1 MGLFKRRSED
11 PAEMERLRTGLG
23 ELRERLDES
32 DAAKVE
38 LASKIRSLTERLET
52 PITAPPPEPPTPSS
66 PPPVAAAELEA
77 VRAQIARLTVRLEAL
92 DRRIT
97 TISTELANQ
106 LGELSDDIDTLGK
119 RTEADAIDEATLV
132 ALRDAQTRL
141 AGEQARYQIAFRQ
154 DLAEIAERWRERRLG
169 TPDPVTGSRRS
180 EAKTRFGSRRRQ
192 PLRLPLTFTAR
203 RVARGHG
210 R

>member
-11 PAEMERLRTGLG
+11 PGELERLRTGLG

-32 DAAKVE
+32 DAAKAE
-38 LASKIRSLTERLET
+38 LGSKIRSLTERMET
-52 PITAPPPEPPTPSS
+52 PITAPPPEPPTPSA
-66 PPPVAAAELEA
+66 PAVDAAELEV

-97 TISTELANQ
+97 TVSTELANQ

-119 RTEADAIDEATLV
+119 RTEAEAIDEATLV
-132 ALRDAQTRL
+132 ELRDAQTRL

-154 DLAEIAERWRERRLG
+154 DLAEIAERWR
-169 TPDPVTGSRRS
+169 
-180 EAKTRFGSRRRQ
+180 
-192 PLRLPLTFTAR
+192 
-203 RVARGHG
+203 RG
-210 R
+210 

>member
-11 PAEMERLRTGLG
+11 PGELERLRTGLG

-32 DAAKVE
+32 DAAKAE
-38 LASKIRSLTERLET
+38 LGSKIRSLTERMET
-52 PITAPPPEPPTPSS
+52 PITAPPPEPPTPSA
-66 PPPVAAAELEA
+66 PPAVGAAELEA

-119 RTEADAIDEATLV
+119 RTEAEAIDEATLV
-132 ALRDAQTRL
+132 ELRDAQTRL

-154 DLAEIAERWRERRLG
+154 DLAEIAERWQ
-169 TPDPVTGSRRS
+169 
-180 EAKTRFGSRRRQ
+180 K
-192 PLRLPLTFTAR
+192 
-203 RVARGHG
+203 RV
-210 R
+210 